1 MKKVKVDKQLKKGI
15 TIILIFHNLGRAP
28 ENGLGYEVNFGKY
41 PSNSWSSNVFCSTSY
56 SFKLAV
62 NKTRMLGG
70 T

>member
-41 PSNSWSSNVFCSTSY
+41 PSNS
-56 SFKLAV
+56 
-62 NKTRMLGG
+62 
-70 T
+70 